1 MDYNLYFGHI
11 SGVENRVS
19 FQNNVRYSEVVA
31 KSGSDG
37 RDVPKIHTK
46 SGAARAAPAAP
57 LPPALLVLY
66 IRIIIKL
73 GID

>member
-1 MDYNLYFGHI
+1 MNCNLYFGRI

-31 KSGSDG
+31 KRGSAV
-37 RDVPKIHTK
+37 RPVPKIHTK

-57 LPPALLVLY
+57 LPPALVS
-66 IRIIIKL
+66 IQCKHK
-73 GID
+73 